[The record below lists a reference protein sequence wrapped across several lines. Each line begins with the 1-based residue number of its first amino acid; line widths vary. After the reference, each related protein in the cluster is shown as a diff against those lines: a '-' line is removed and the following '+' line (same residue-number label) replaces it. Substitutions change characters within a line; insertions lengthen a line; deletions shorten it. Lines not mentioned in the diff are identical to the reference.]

1 MSTLPSLPLPVPL
14 TCLQLCKNSFDVQ
27 AALQELVKTPRAKQT
42 IEMKC
47 WSADEAV
54 SHWGR
59 AERGRGEGGRGV
71 GERGRGG
78 EDSCSI
84 VVVRS

>member
-1 MSTLPSLPLPVPL
+1 MCPMVCGMSWLYMSTSFPLPLLPNH
-14 TCLQLCKNSFDVQ
+14 LQLCKKNFDIQ

-54 SHWGR
+54 SHWR
-59 AERGRGEGGRGV
+59 REGRGYCV
-71 GERGRGG
+71 Q
-78 EDSCSI
+78 C
-84 VVVRS
+84 

>member
-1 MSTLPSLPLPVPL
+1 MCLLLPSLLLPVPL

-59 AERGRGEGGRGV
+59 AERGRGEGKV
-71 GERGRGG
+71 GEGWGRGG
-78 EDSCSI
+78 GEGKTT
-84 VVVRS
+84 VA